1 MVFSYCFSRSFV
13 FCVGSFS
20 RFPSAM
26 PCLRGPRGPLLRAS
40 KMMSAM
46 LLSLGSGLKS
56 AEATVQPAWKPPCKT
71 KDFSPGKI
79 DGWKMMIL
87 SRNVKWAIR
96 FLGEVW
102 IFVGCA
108 CIFFWEVV
116 SMSMSIDLVSDWWFT
131 LGRFSCVT
139 QQPTRT
145 NPCDPESHFCR
156 KQQSLFSI
164 NLKSLKSK

>member
-71 KDFSPGKI
+71 KEYHPGKMI
-79 DGWKMMIL
+79 WLEDDDTFPECKM
-87 SRNVKWAIR
+87 
-96 FLGEVW
+96 
-102 IFVGCA
+102 CDP
-108 CIFFWEVV
+108 FFGGRVNFRGVCLYFFKEVV
-116 SMSMSIDLVSDWWFT
+116 SVSMSIDLVSDWWFT
-131 LGRFSCVT
+131 LGRFFGLT
-139 QQPTRT
+139 QQPTQKPT
-145 NPCDPESHFCR
+145 HVTQKAIFVESSNHCF
-156 KQQSLFSI
+156 Q
-164 NLKSLKSK
+164 

>member
-56 AEATVQPAWKPPCKT
+56 AEATVQPWKPPCKT
-71 KDFSPGKI
+71 KEYHPGKI
-79 DGWKMMIL
+79 NGWKM
-87 SRNVKWAIR
+87 
-96 FLGEVW
+96 
-102 IFVGCA
+102 IFSLCKMGSLFWGTCEFSGVCLY
-108 CIFFWEVV
+108 FFKEVV
-116 SMSMSIDLVSDWWFT
+116 SVSMSIDLVSDWWFT
-131 LGRFSCVT
+131 LGRFSCDPT
-139 QQPTRT
+139 ANPNQPMW
-145 NPCDPESHFCR
+145 PR
-156 KQQSLFSI
+156 KPFL
-164 NLKSLKSK
+164 